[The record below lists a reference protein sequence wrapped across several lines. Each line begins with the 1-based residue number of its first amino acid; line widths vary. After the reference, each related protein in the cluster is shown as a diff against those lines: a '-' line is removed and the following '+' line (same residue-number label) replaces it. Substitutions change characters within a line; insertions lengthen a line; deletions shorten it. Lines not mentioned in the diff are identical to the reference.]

1 MRAPP
6 ASVRPRCPCACAGAR
21 PRSACSRVA
30 RWVRATRRSR
40 AIRAHAALICAPR
53 RRWEAMHR
61 KSLAVVTQ
69 LFFAAL
75 GGRLGIP
82 MMVAGYL
89 VVAGFLLAYVSAQV
103 YTNSLMEQVS
113 ARKRQ
118 ETVARER
125 IGVLTARYA
134 TITSKSRVSRACEG
148 SLGLVES
155 TTAVVRV
162 AIDGA
167 TLAEDPPGET
177 VHIDRVLG
185 SDINGLTQVMRR

>member
-1 MRAPP
+1 MP
-6 ASVRPRCPCACAGAR
+6 
-21 PRSACSRVA
+21 
-30 RWVRATRRSR
+30 
-40 AIRAHAALICAPR
+40 
-53 RRWEAMHR
+53 R
-61 KSLAVVTQ
+61 KSLAVATQ

-75 GGRLGIP
+75 GGKLGVP

-103 YTNSLMEQVS
+103 FTTSLMEQVS

-134 TITSKSRVSRACEG
+134 TMTSKSRVSRACEG
-148 SLGLVES
+148 NLGLVES
-155 TTAVVRV
+155 TTADVVRV
-162 AIDGA
+162 TIDGA
-167 TLAEDPPGET
+167 SLHEDPPAEA

-185 SDINGLTQVMRR
+185 SDINGLTQVLRQ

>member
-1 MRAPP
+1 MQ
-6 ASVRPRCPCACAGAR
+6 
-21 PRSACSRVA
+21 
-30 RWVRATRRSR
+30 
-40 AIRAHAALICAPR
+40 
-53 RRWEAMHR
+53 R

-75 GGRLGIP
+75 GGRLGVP

-118 ETVARER
+118 QTVARER

-155 TTAVVRV
+155 TTADVVRV

-167 TLAEDPPGET
+167 ALPEDPPGT
-177 VHIDRVLG
+177 AVHIDRVLG
-185 SDINGLTQVMRR
+185 ADINGLTQVMRR

>member
-1 MRAPP
+1 
-6 ASVRPRCPCACAGAR
+6 
-21 PRSACSRVA
+21 
-30 RWVRATRRSR
+30 
-40 AIRAHAALICAPR
+40 
-53 RRWEAMHR
+53 MHR

-89 VVAGFLLAYVSAQV
+89 VVAGFMLAYVSAQV

-155 TTAVVRV
+155 TTADVVRV

>member
-1 MRAPP
+1 
-6 ASVRPRCPCACAGAR
+6 
-21 PRSACSRVA
+21 
-30 RWVRATRRSR
+30 
-40 AIRAHAALICAPR
+40 
-53 RRWEAMHR
+53 MHR

-75 GGRLGIP
+75 GGRLGVP

-148 SLGLVES
+148 SLGLIES
-155 TTAVVRV
+155 TSADVVRV

-167 TLAEDPPGET
+167 TLPEDPPGAA
-177 VHIDRVLG
+177 VHMDRVLG
-185 SDINGLTQVMRR
+185 ADISGLTQVMRR

>member
-1 MRAPP
+1 
-6 ASVRPRCPCACAGAR
+6 
-21 PRSACSRVA
+21 
-30 RWVRATRRSR
+30 
-40 AIRAHAALICAPR
+40 
-53 RRWEAMHR
+53 MHR

-155 TTAVVRV
+155 TTADVVRV

>member
-1 MRAPP
+1 
-6 ASVRPRCPCACAGAR
+6 
-21 PRSACSRVA
+21 
-30 RWVRATRRSR
+30 
-40 AIRAHAALICAPR
+40 
-53 RRWEAMHR
+53 MHR

-89 VVAGFLLAYVSAQV
+89 IVAGFLLAYVSAQV

-155 TTAVVRV
+155 TTADVVRV

>member
-1 MRAPP
+1 MP
-6 ASVRPRCPCACAGAR
+6 
-21 PRSACSRVA
+21 
-30 RWVRATRRSR
+30 
-40 AIRAHAALICAPR
+40 
-53 RRWEAMHR
+53 R
-61 KSLAVVTQ
+61 KSLAVVVQ

-75 GGRLGIP
+75 GGRLGVP

-89 VVAGFLLAYVSAQV
+89 VVASFLLAYVSAQV

-125 IGVLTARYA
+125 ISVLTARYA
-134 TITSKSRVSRACEG
+134 TITSKSRVSRECEG

-155 TTAVVRV
+155 TTSDVVRI

-167 TLAEDPPGET
+167 ALPEDPPGEA
-177 VHIDRVLG
+177 VHIERVLG
-185 SDINGLTQVMRR
+185 ADINGLTQVMRR

>member
-1 MRAPP
+1 MQ
-6 ASVRPRCPCACAGAR
+6 
-21 PRSACSRVA
+21 
-30 RWVRATRRSR
+30 
-40 AIRAHAALICAPR
+40 
-53 RRWEAMHR
+53 R

-69 LFFAAL
+69 LFFASL
-75 GGRLGIP
+75 GGRLGVP

-118 ETVARER
+118 QTVARER

-155 TTAVVRV
+155 TTADVVRV

-167 TLAEDPPGET
+167 TRPEDPPGT
-177 VHIDRVLG
+177 ALHIDRVLAA
-185 SDINGLTQVMRR
+185 DINGLTQVMRR

>member
-1 MRAPP
+1 
-6 ASVRPRCPCACAGAR
+6 
-21 PRSACSRVA
+21 
-30 RWVRATRRSR
+30 
-40 AIRAHAALICAPR
+40 
-53 RRWEAMHR
+53 MHR

-75 GGRLGIP
+75 GGRLGVP

-148 SLGLVES
+148 DLGLIES
-155 TTAVVRV
+155 TTADVVRV

-167 TLAEDPPGET
+167 SLPEDPPGET